1 MSVLTQK
8 FKEVLISVL
17 PITIIVMIL
26 NFTLIPLETPLIIRF
41 IIGALLITIGLSL
54 FLIGVDKGITPLG
67 NHVGKSIVKPN
78 KIWIVLVSG
87 LVLGFVISIAEPGLI
102 IFGQQ
107 VDLVTAGQIPSTLL
121 LIVVS
126 IGIAVLL
133 SFGFYRIVYNI
144 PLYIVLTVLYIVVFL
159 LALFTEPELLV
170 IAFDASGATTGV
182 LAVPFILAL
191 TLGISHLKKD
201 SKASQKDS
209 FGSIAIVSVGAI
221 ISVMLLSLLTPN
233 TEFSPSLEV
242 NIPETSSIIAPFI
255 YMLPGILNESFFAI
269 LPLLVIFLVFQK
281 IAIRLDTRSFLR
293 IIKGFVYAFLGLL
306 IFLLGVNAG
315 FMDVGSI
322 IGHSLALFDNK
333 LYIIIIGFILGVV
346 TILAEPAVHVL
357 TNQIEEVTSGYVT
370 KLSVLI
376 ALCLGVGVAIAL
388 SVLRVFIPPLQIWH
402 YLLPGYIIALSLMYI
417 VPKMFVGIAYDAGGV
432 ATGPMT
438 ATFIL
443 AFTQGAA
450 EAVEGADV
458 ILDGFGMIAMVA
470 LTPIITLQILGF
482 LFKLKSRKGGLTKD
496 ETQ

>member
-1 MSVLTQK
+1 MSILTQK

-17 PITIIVMIL
+17 PITIIVLLL
-26 NFTLIPLETPLIIRF
+26 NFTLTPIGTSLIIKF
-41 IIGALLITIGLSL
+41 LLGAFLIIIGLSI

-67 NHVGKSIVKPN
+67 NKVGASIVKPN
-78 KIWIVLVSG
+78 RLWIVLIAG
-87 LVLGFVISIAEPGLI
+87 LILGFFISVAEPGLI

-107 VDLVTAGQIPSTLL
+107 VELVTTGQISSTLL

-126 IGIAVLL
+126 VGMAVLL
-133 SFGFYRIVYNI
+133 SFGFYRLVYNL
-144 PLYIVLTVLYIVVFL
+144 PLYIILTFLYLIIFS
-159 LALFTEPELLV
+159 LALFSEPELLV
-170 IAFDASGATTGV
+170 IAFDASGSTTGV

-191 TLGISHLKKD
+191 AIGISKLKKD
-201 SKASQKDS
+201 SKASEKDS
-209 FGSIAIVSVGAI
+209 FGSIAIVSAGAI
-221 ISVMLLSLLTPN
+221 MSVLLLSILTPN
-233 TEFSPSLEV
+233 TEFLPSLDV
-242 NIPETSSIIAPFI
+242 NIPETSSVFAPFI
-255 YMLPGILNESFFAI
+255 EMLPNMINDSFFAI
-269 LPLLVIFLVFQK
+269 LPLLIIFIIFQI
-281 IAIRLDTRSFLR
+281 IALRLDTKSFFK

-333 LYIIIIGFILGVV
+333 LYIIIVGFVLGLV

-357 TNQIEEVTSGYVT
+357 TKQIEDVTSGSVT
-370 KLSVLI
+370 RRSVLI
-376 ALCLGVGVAIAL
+376 ALCFGVGVAVAL
-388 SVLRVFIPPLQIWH
+388 SVLRVFIQPLQIWH
-402 YLLPGYIIALSLMYI
+402 YLLPGYIIALSLMYF

-438 ATFIL
+438 ATFTL

-470 LTPIITLQILGF
+470 LTPIISLQILG
-482 LFKLKSRKGGLTKD
+482 LIFKIKSKKGGLI
-496 ETQ
+496 